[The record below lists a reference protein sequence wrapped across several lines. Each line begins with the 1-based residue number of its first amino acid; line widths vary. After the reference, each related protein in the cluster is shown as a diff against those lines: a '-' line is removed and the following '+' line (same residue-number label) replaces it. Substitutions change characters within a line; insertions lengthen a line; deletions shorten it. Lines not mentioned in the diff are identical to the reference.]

1 MGCIGIAIKNE
12 TQEQKPDRKMQTL
25 VSGIAV

>member
-1 MGCIGIAIKNE
+1 MGCIGIAIKHE